1 MIEQLERT
9 EAADYTEL
17 HSLQKELTDLLEE
30 MRTFLNKKQQR
41 AAHK

>member
-17 HSLQKELTDLLEE
+17 RSLQKELTDLMEE
-30 MRTFLNKKQQR
+30 MRAFLSKKQQT